1 MRAVKVDGA
10 FLLTNFIKMKND
22 KERETMIVYRSFF
35 ESLKGCEKTVQADVW
50 NAIFEMGFNQKEVE
64 LEGLSKTLWLLIK
77 PQIEANL
84 KRFINGSKPKLKQ
97 NKSEIEAK
105 PKQKVSE
112 SEANNNNN
120 NNNNNPIPTLDEFVA
135 YGIKQL
141 PEVDEQALRLK
152 YSSWVESNWIVTV
165 GGKTRIIKNWKS
177 TLNNTLPYLP
187 KNTKQPI
194 DPLVVEMKRQRQ
206 MYGLE

>member
-1 MRAVKVDGA
+1 
-10 FLLTNFIKMKND
+10 MKNE

-35 ESLKGCEKTVQADVW
+35 ESLKGCEKEVQADVW
-50 NAIFEMGFNQKEVE
+50 NAIFEMGFNQKEIE
-64 LEGLSKTLWLLIK
+64 LDGLSKTLWLLIK

-97 NKSEIEAK
+97 NKSETEAK
-105 PKQKVSE
+105 PKQKISE

-120 NNNNNPIPTLDEFVA
+120 NNNNNLIPTLDEFIA

-141 PEVDEQALRLK
+141 PEVDEQALKLK
-152 YSSWVESNWIVTV
+152 FFSWVESNWFVTV
-165 GGKTRIIKNWKS
+165 GGKNRPIKNWKS

-187 KNTKQPI
+187 KKVI
-194 DPLVVEMKRQRQ
+194 VERTLDQQLYDNVMAQINNR
-206 MYGLE
+206 

>member
-1 MRAVKVDGA
+1 
-10 FLLTNFIKMKND
+10 MKNE

-35 ESLKGCEKTVQADVW
+35 ESLKGCEKEVQADVW

-97 NKSEIEAK
+97 SKSETEAK
-105 PKQKVSE
+105 PKRETSE

-120 NNNNNPIPTLDEFVA
+120 KNNNNI
-135 YGIKQL
+135 
-141 PEVDEQALRLK
+141 
-152 YSSWVESNWIVTV
+152 
-165 GGKTRIIKNWKS
+165 TRTPSKN
-177 TLNNTLPYLP
+177 
-187 KNTKQPI
+187 KQPI
-194 DPLVVEMKRQRQ
+194 
-206 MYGLE
+206 LEDVITFFNENNYTTESATKAFNYYHPEWKDSNGRKVLNWKQKMRGVWFKDENLIKGDEDLTLDQQLYRNVMAQINNR

>member
-1 MRAVKVDGA
+1 
-10 FLLTNFIKMKND
+10 MKNE

-35 ESLKGCEKTVQADVW
+35 ESLKGCEKEVQADVW

-97 NKSEIEAK
+97 SKSETEAK

-120 NNNNNPIPTLDEFVA
+120 NNNNNI
-135 YGIKQL
+135 
-141 PEVDEQALRLK
+141 
-152 YSSWVESNWIVTV
+152 
-165 GGKTRIIKNWKS
+165 TR
-177 TLNNTLPYLP
+177 TPP
-187 KNTKQPI
+187 KNKQPI
-194 DPLVVEMKRQRQ
+194 
-206 MYGLE
+206 LEDVITFFNENNYTTESATKAFNYYHPEWKDSNGRKVLNWKQKMRGVWFKDENLIKPEELTNDQIFYNNVMAQVNKYK

>member
-1 MRAVKVDGA
+1 
-10 FLLTNFIKMKND
+10 MKNE

-35 ESLKGCEKTVQADVW
+35 ESLKGCEKEVQADVW

-97 NKSEIEAK
+97 SKSETEAK
-105 PKQKVSE
+105 PKRETSE

-120 NNNNNPIPTLDEFVA
+120 NNNNNI
-135 YGIKQL
+135 
-141 PEVDEQALRLK
+141 
-152 YSSWVESNWIVTV
+152 
-165 GGKTRIIKNWKS
+165 TR
-177 TLNNTLPYLP
+177 TPP
-187 KNTKQPI
+187 KNKQPI
-194 DPLVVEMKRQRQ
+194 
-206 MYGLE
+206 LEDVITFFNENNYTTESATKAFNYYHPEWKDSNGRKVLNWKQKMRGVWFKDENLIKGDEDLTLDQQLYRNVMAQINNR

>member
-1 MRAVKVDGA
+1 MSKE
-10 FLLTNFIKMKND
+10 

-50 NAIFEMGFNQKEVE
+50 NAIFEMGFNQKEIE

-84 KRFINGSKPKLKQ
+84 KRFLNGSKPKQKQ
-97 NKSEIEAK
+97 NVSETEAK
-105 PKQKVSE
+105 PKQERSE

-120 NNNNNPIPTLDEFVA
+120 KNNNNLIPTLDEFVA
-135 YGIKQL
+135 YGVKQL
-141 PEVDEQALRLK
+141 PDVNTEALRLK

-165 GGKTRIIKNWKS
+165 GGKTRPIKNWKS

-187 KNTKQPI
+187 KMIIQPI

>member
-1 MRAVKVDGA
+1 
-10 FLLTNFIKMKND
+10 MKNE

-64 LEGLSKTLWLLIK
+64 LDGLSKTLWLLIK

-97 NKSEIEAK
+97 SKSETEAK
-105 PKQKVSE
+105 PKRETSE

-120 NNNNNPIPTLDEFVA
+120 NNNNNLIPTLDEFVA

-152 YSSWVESNWIVTV
+152 YSSWVESKWVVTV
-165 GGKTRIIKNWKS
+165 GGKNRPIKNWKS

-187 KNTKQPI
+187 KNVKQPI
-194 DPLVVEMKRQRQ
+194 DPLVLEMEKQFK
-206 MYGLE
+206 MYGLK

>member
-1 MRAVKVDGA
+1 
-10 FLLTNFIKMKND
+10 MKNE

-97 NKSEIEAK
+97 NKSEMEAK

>member
-1 MRAVKVDGA
+1 
-10 FLLTNFIKMKND
+10 MKNE

-35 ESLKGCEKTVQADVW
+35 ESLKGCEKEVQADVW

-64 LEGLSKTLWLLIK
+64 LDGLSRTLWLLIK

-84 KRFINGSKPKLKQ
+84 KRFLNGSKPKLKQ
-97 NKSEIEAK
+97 NKSETEAK
-105 PKQKVSE
+105 PKQKISE
-112 SEANNNNN
+112 IEANNNNN
-120 NNNNNPIPTLDEFVA
+120 NNNNNLIPTLDEFVA

-152 YSSWVESNWIVTV
+152 YSSWVESNWVVTV
-165 GGKTRIIKNWKS
+165 GGKNRPIKNWKS

-187 KNTKQPI
+187 KNIKQPI
-194 DPLVVEMKRQRQ
+194 DPLVLEMEKQFK
-206 MYGLE
+206 MYGLK

>member
-1 MRAVKVDGA
+1 VKVDRV
-10 FLLTNFIKMKND
+10 FLLTNFKKMKNE

-97 NKSEIEAK
+97 NKSEMEAK

>member
-1 MRAVKVDGA
+1 MS
-10 FLLTNFIKMKND
+10 
-22 KERETMIVYRSFF
+22 KEKGRETMIVYRSFF
-35 ESLKGCEKTVQADVW
+35 ESLKGCEKEVQADVW

-64 LEGLSKTLWLLIK
+64 LDGLSKTLWLLIK

-84 KRFINGSKPKLKQ
+84 KRFLNGSKPKQKQ
-97 NKSEIEAK
+97 NKSETEAK
-105 PKQKVSE
+105 PKQELSE
-112 SEANNNNN
+112 TEAKPKQELSETEANNNNN
-120 NNNNNPIPTLDEFVA
+120 KNNNNLIPTLDEFVA

-141 PEVDEQALRLK
+141 PEVNTEALRLK

-165 GGKTRIIKNWKS
+165 GGKTRPIKNWKS

-187 KNTKQPI
+187 KMIIQPI

>member
-1 MRAVKVDGA
+1 
-10 FLLTNFIKMKND
+10 MKNE

-64 LEGLSKTLWLLIK
+64 LDGLSKTLWLLIK

-97 NKSEIEAK
+97 SKSETEAK
-105 PKQKVSE
+105 PKRERSE

-120 NNNNNPIPTLDEFVA
+120 NNNNNI
-135 YGIKQL
+135 
-141 PEVDEQALRLK
+141 
-152 YSSWVESNWIVTV
+152 
-165 GGKTRIIKNWKS
+165 TR
-177 TLNNTLPYLP
+177 TPP
-187 KNTKQPI
+187 KNKQPI
-194 DPLVVEMKRQRQ
+194 
-206 MYGLE
+206 LEDVITFFNENNYTTESATKAFNYYHPEWKDSNGRKVLNWKQKMRGVWFKDENLIKGDEDLTLDQQLYRNVMAQINNR